1 MYYWLML
8 LAAIVTEVAS
18 TSFMKLAAEQNPWL
32 GYSAMAVL
40 ISLSYYCLAQAV
52 RKIPLALAYTMWEGI
67 GLLLISGISWLF
79 FHETFS
85 TWKLVAIGCLL
96 TGLVLMNLGE
106 KLAEKSDDR
115 ERLENNPCSEVPNSA
130 VLSDLSVEGVA

>member
-1 MYYWLML
+1 MYYWLIL

-32 GYSAMAVL
+32 GYGAMAVL

-52 RKIPLALAYTMWEGI
+52 RKIPLVLAYTMWEGV

-106 KLAEKSDDR
+106 KLAEKSDD
-115 ERLENNPCSEVPNSA
+115 NSSSLDTHSRD
-130 VLSDLSVEGVA
+130 VTTSSMRMEGAA

>member
-32 GYSAMAVL
+32 GYGAMAVL

-52 RKIPLALAYTMWEGI
+52 RKIPLALAYTMWEGV

-106 KLAEKSDDR
+106 KLAEKSDDNSSS
-115 ERLENNPCSEVPNSA
+115 LDTHSGNVPTSTMRM
-130 VLSDLSVEGVA
+130 EGAA